1 MICLPPHTHTHTDTS
16 LTLTNLTQ
24 IMEDVVDL
32 NPLHYNLD
40 IPKSV
45 YNDISQQHSG
55 KSQEKKAL
63 WEWYLNNHPS
73 PSWKHIADA
82 LYGCGEHDVLD
93 VLRGRYLKGGYDTT
107 YVCYII

>member
-1 MICLPPHTHTHTDTS
+1 MPPPPPHTHTDTS

-24 IMEDVVDL
+24 IMEDVGHL
-32 NPLHYNLD
+32 YLSYANLD
-40 IPKSV
+40 IPESV
-45 YNDISQQHSG
+45 YDDISQQHSDE
-55 KSQEKKAL
+55 SQKKNAL

-73 PSWKHIADA
+73 PSWKHMAEA
-82 LYGCGEHDVLD
+82 LYQCGDHDVLD

>member
-1 MICLPPHTHTHTDTS
+1 MPPPPPTHTHTDTS

-24 IMEDVVDL
+24 IMEDVVNL
-32 NPLHYNLD
+32 ELLRRILD
-40 IPKSV
+40 IPDSV
-45 YNDISQQHSG
+45 YDDISQQHSDV
-55 KSQEKKAL
+55 SQQKKAL

-73 PSWKHIADA
+73 PSWKHIADV
-82 LYGCGEHDVLD
+82 LYWCGNHDVLD